1 MRPPLLGKKTT
12 QEFPLVGDVAESDC
26 GDGVFTERAAL
37 VEENGVLRERSGNTW
52 GI

>member
-1 MRPPLLGKKTT
+1 MDKTSS
-12 QEFPLVGDVAESDC
+12 EMALVGDVAKSDC
-26 GDGVFTERAAL
+26 GDGVFTGRAAL